1 MLLHRFREGAEDNSQ
16 ITQLLLERSRH
27 GDTVENRIHRHAC
40 QVLLFF
46 EWNAQFLVGAQDF
59 GIQFLQAR
67 EAGLLFGRGVIN
79 DFLVVDRPVLDIG
92 PLWFGLRLLQRR
104 PVVIRLQ
111 PPLEHEL
118 RFILLGRDQAN
129 NVLVESLWDS
139 LFLDRSDEAPLV
151 FPLRQV
157 SDRVKVRAHCILPD
171 TKPIAGTR
179 FPRAFLM
186 VVRCKGWLRSE
197 SITFSS
203 APRTAW
209 LMIR

>member
-1 MLLHRFREGAEDNSQ
+1 MLLYRFREGAEDNSQ
-16 ITQLLLERSRH
+16 ISQLLLERSRH
-27 GDTVENRIHRHAC
+27 GDAIEHRIHSHTRE
-40 QVLLFF
+40 VLLLL
-46 EWNAQFLVGAQDF
+46 ERNAQFLVGAQDLW
-59 GIQFLQAR
+59 IQFLQAR
-67 EAGLLFGRGVIN
+67 AAGLLFGRGVIN
-79 DFLVVDRPVLDIG
+79 DFLVVDRPVLHSG
-92 PLWFGLRLLQRR
+92 PLGFGLRLLQRC

-118 RFILLGRDQAN
+118 RLILLGRDQAN
-129 NVLVESLWDS
+129 NLLVEPLWDS

-157 SDRVKVRAHCILPD
+157 SDHVKACAHCILPE
-171 TKPIAGTR
+171 TKPIVGTR

-197 SITFSS
+197 SMTFSS